1 MSKRAYSCP
10 MAAIAP
16 ILIAIAAFLVRIINL
31 GSPKGLVFD
40 EVYYVDGARDLLKY
54 GVEVN
59 GSNPEFIVH
68 PPVGKW
74 LIASGIKL
82 FGDNEFGWR
91 FASAVFGTLLILLFA
106 RLVHVLFYSP
116 LLTALA
122 AALMALD
129 GLLLVHS
136 RTALLD
142 LFLTFFTLLGVLLWH
157 RNRHIWA
164 GIAFGLAIGCK
175 WSAIYFVAIIGLV
188 AVYRILIA
196 HDIRKT
202 LKPIAAKFAQYGLL
216 PVFVYTL
223 TWAGWFMSD
232 RGWSRQSSK
241 NPLSSWIHYHSEMLN
256 FHTGLTATHPYQA
269 NPWSWLIMGRPTS
282 FFYDSPKGCSAE
294 NCAQEVLALG
304 TPLLWWVG
312 SIAIAVVVGYWIKS
326 LINHR
331 IDNAANLVVL
341 GLAAGYLPW
350 FAMQQRTVFTF
361 YAIIIEPFLILAI
374 IYCAK
379 LLLASGLKPVVS
391 QSIVG
396 GVLVLIVVC
405 FLYFIPLFT
414 GQIITYEDWN
424 LRMWFE
430 SWI

>member
-1 MSKRAYSCP
+1 

-16 ILIAIAAFLVRIINL
+16 VLIAIASFVLRIFNL

-40 EVYYVDGARDLLKY
+40 EVYYVDGARDLLTY

-59 GSNPEFIVH
+59 GADPEFIVH

-91 FASAVFGTLLILLFA
+91 FASAVFGTLLILIFA
-106 RLVHVLFYSP
+106 RLVHVIFYSP
-116 LLTALA
+116 LLTALGA
-122 AALMALD
+122 SLMALD

-142 LFLTFFTLLGVLLWH
+142 LFLTFFTLVGVLLWH

-164 GIAFGLAIGCK
+164 GVAFGLAIGCK

-188 AVYRILIA
+188 AVYRILIEL
-196 HDIRKT
+196 DVKKSI
-202 LKPIAAKFAQYGLL
+202 KPIAAKFAQYGLL
-216 PVFVYTL
+216 PVFVYAL
-223 TWAGWFMSD
+223 TWTGWFISD
-232 RGWSRQSSK
+232 RGWSRQWSN
-241 NPLSSWIHYHSEMLN
+241 NPVASWIHYHSEMLT
-256 FHTGLTATHPYQA
+256 FHTGLTTTHPYQA

-282 FFYDSPKGCSAE
+282 FFYDAPKGCSSD

-304 TPLLWWVG
+304 TPILWWVG
-312 SIAIAVVVGYWIKS
+312 TIAIAVIVGYWIRS

-331 IDNAANLVVL
+331 VDVAANLVVL

-350 FAMQQRTVFTF
+350 FAMQQRTVFSF
-361 YAIIIEPFLILAI
+361 YAIIITPFLVLAI
-374 IYCAK
+374 VYCAK
-379 LLLASGLKPVVS
+379 LLLDSHLKPVVS

-396 GVLVLIVVC
+396 GIFAAIVIC
-405 FLYFIPLFT
+405 FVFFFPLFT
-414 GQIITYEDWN
+414 GQVITYEDWT
-424 LRMWFE
+424 LRMWFN

>member
-1 MSKRAYSCP
+1 

-54 GVEVN
+54 GVEVS
-59 GSNPEFIVH
+59 GSDPEFIVH

-116 LLTALA
+116 LLTALGA
-122 AALMALD
+122 VLMALD

-142 LFLTFFTLLGVLLWH
+142 LFLTFFTLLGVFLWH

-164 GIAFGLAIGCK
+164 AIAFGLAIGCK
-175 WSAIYFVAIIGLV
+175 WSAIYFVAIIGLI
-188 AVYRILIA
+188 AVYRVLIA

-202 LKPIAAKFAQYGLL
+202 LKPIAAKFAQYGLI

-223 TWAGWFMSD
+223 TWTGWFLSD
-232 RGWSRQSSK
+232 RAWSRGWSN

-256 FHTGLTATHPYQA
+256 FHTGLTDSHPYEA
-269 NPWSWLIMGRPTS
+269 NPWNWLVMGRPTS

-312 SIAIAVVVGYWIKS
+312 TIAIAVVVGYWIKS
-326 LINHR
+326 LISHR
-331 IDNAANLVVL
+331 IDMAANIVVL

-374 IYCAK
+374 VYCAK

-396 GVLVLIVVC
+396 GILALIILC
-405 FLYFIPLFT
+405 FLFFIPLFT
-414 GQIITYEDWN
+414 GQVITYEDWN
-424 LRMWFE
+424 LRMWFD

>member
-1 MSKRAYSCP
+1 

-16 ILIAIAAFLVRIINL
+16 ILIALASFVLRIINL
-31 GSPKGLVFD
+31 GLPKGFVFD

-54 GVEVN
+54 GVEVD
-59 GSNPEFIVH
+59 GTNPEFIVH

-82 FGDNEFGWR
+82 FGDTEFGWR

-106 RLVHVLFYSP
+106 RLIHVLFYSP
-116 LLTALA
+116 LLTALG

-142 LFLTFFTLLGVLLWH
+142 LFLTFFTLSGVLLWH

-164 GIAFGLAIGCK
+164 GLAFGLAIGCK
-175 WSAIYFVAIIGLV
+175 WSAIYFVAVIGLI
-188 AVYRILIA
+188 AVYQILVTR
-196 HDIRKT
+196 DIRKS
-202 LKPIAAKFAQYGLL
+202 LKPIAAKFLQYGLL
-216 PVFVYTL
+216 PVFVYTI
-223 TWAGWFMSD
+223 TWAGWFISD
-232 RGWSRQSSK
+232 RGWSRQWSN
-241 NPLSSWIHYHSEMLN
+241 NPVVSWLHYHSEMLN
-256 FHTGLTATHPYQA
+256 FHTGLTEKHPYEA
-269 NPWSWLIMGRPTS
+269 NPWSWLVMGRPTS
-282 FFYDSPKGCSAE
+282 FFYESPKGCGAKD
-294 NCAQEVLALG
+294 CAQEVLALG
-304 TPLLWWVG
+304 TPILWWVG
-312 SIAIAVVVGYWIKS
+312 TISIAVVVGYWIKS

-331 IDNAANLVVL
+331 VDSAANLVVL
-341 GLAAGYLPW
+341 GVVAGYLPW
-350 FAMQQRTVFTF
+350 FAMQQRTVFSF

-374 IYCAK
+374 VYCAK
-379 LLLASGLKPVVS
+379 LLLASGLKPAVS

-396 GVLVLIVVC
+396 GIFALIVLC
-405 FLYFIPLFT
+405 FVFFIPLFT
-414 GQIITYEDWN
+414 GQVITYEDWR

>member
-1 MSKRAYSCP
+1 

-16 ILIAIAAFLVRIINL
+16 ILIALASFVLRIFNL

-82 FGDNEFGWR
+82 FGDSEFGWR
-91 FASAVFGTLLILLFA
+91 FASAVFGTLLILVFA

-116 LLTALA
+116 LLTALG
-122 AALMALD
+122 AALMSLD
-129 GLLLVHS
+129 GLMLVHS

-142 LFLTFFTLLGVLLWH
+142 LFLTFFTLIGVLLWH

-164 GIAFGLAIGCK
+164 GVSFGLAIGCK

-188 AVYRILIA
+188 AIYRILIEK
-196 HDIRKT
+196 DIRKS

-216 PVFVYTL
+216 PVFVYVL
-223 TWAGWFMSD
+223 TWSGWFVSD
-232 RGWSRQSSK
+232 RGWSRQWSS
-241 NPLSSWIHYHSEMLN
+241 NPFTSWIHYHSEMLN
-256 FHTGLTATHPYQA
+256 FHTGLTDTHPYQA

-282 FFYDSPKGCSAE
+282 FFYDSPSGCSTD

-304 TPLLWWVG
+304 TPILWWVG
-312 SIAIAVVVGYWIKS
+312 TIAIAVVVGYWIRS

-331 IDNAANLVVL
+331 IDAAANLVVL

-350 FAMQQRTVFTF
+350 FAMQQRTVFSF

-374 IYCAK
+374 VYCAK
-379 LLLASGLKPVVS
+379 LLLSSGLKPVVS

-396 GVLVLIVVC
+396 GIFALMLLC
-405 FLYFIPLFT
+405 FLFFFPLFT
-414 GQIITYEDWN
+414 GQVITYEDWN
-424 LRMWFE
+424 LRMWFN

>member
-1 MSKRAYSCP
+1 

-59 GSNPEFIVH
+59 GSDPEFIVH

-116 LLTALA
+116 LLSALA

-396 GVLVLIVVC
+396 GVLALIVVC

>member
-1 MSKRAYSCP
+1 

-54 GVEVN
+54 GVEVS
-59 GSNPEFIVH
+59 GSDPEFIVH

-116 LLTALA
+116 LLTALGA
-122 AALMALD
+122 VLMALD

-142 LFLTFFTLLGVLLWH
+142 LFLTFFTLLGVFLWH

-175 WSAIYFVAIIGLV
+175 WSAIYFVAIIGLI
-188 AVYRILIA
+188 AVYRVLIA

-202 LKPIAAKFAQYGLL
+202 LKPIAAKFAQYGLI

-223 TWAGWFMSD
+223 TWTGWFLSD
-232 RGWSRQSSK
+232 RGWSRGWSN

-256 FHTGLTATHPYQA
+256 FHTGLTDSHPYEA

-312 SIAIAVVVGYWIKS
+312 TIAIAVVVGYWIKS
-326 LINHR
+326 LISHR
-331 IDNAANLVVL
+331 IDMAANIVVL

-374 IYCAK
+374 VYCAK

-396 GVLVLIVVC
+396 GILALIILC
-405 FLYFIPLFT
+405 FLFFIPLFT
-414 GQIITYEDWN
+414 GQVITYEDWK
-424 LRMWFE
+424 LRMWFN

>member
-1 MSKRAYSCP
+1 

-16 ILIAIAAFLVRIINL
+16 VLIAIASFVLRLFNL
-31 GSPKGLVFD
+31 GSPKGFVFD

-54 GVEVN
+54 GVEVD
-59 GSNPEFIVH
+59 GTNPEFIVH

-74 LIASGIKL
+74 LIASGINL

-116 LLTALA
+116 LLTALG

-142 LFLTFFTLLGVLLWH
+142 LFLTFFTLLGIFLWH

-175 WSAIYFVAIIGLV
+175 WSAIYFVAVIGLI
-188 AVYRILIA
+188 AVYRIVVA
-196 HDIRKT
+196 SDIRKAV
-202 LKPIAAKFAQYGLL
+202 KPIVAKFAQYGLI
-216 PVFVYTL
+216 PVFVYAM
-223 TWAGWFMSD
+223 TWTGWFISD
-232 RGWSRQSSK
+232 RGWSRQWST
-241 NPLSSWIHYHSEMLN
+241 NPLLSWFHYHSEMLN
-256 FHTGLTATHPYQA
+256 FHTGLTQEHPYQA

-282 FFYDSPKGCSAE
+282 FFYAAPKECGAKD
-294 NCAQEVLALG
+294 CAQEVLALG
-304 TPLLWWVG
+304 TPILWWVG
-312 SIAIAVVVGYWIKS
+312 TIALAVVVGYWIKS
-326 LINHR
+326 LIHHR
-331 IDNAANLVVL
+331 VDAAATIAII
-341 GLAAGYLPW
+341 GFAAGYLPW

-361 YAIIIEPFLILAI
+361 YAIVIQPFLILAI
-374 IYCAK
+374 VYCAK
-379 LLLASGLKPVVS
+379 LLLDSALKPVVS

-396 GVLVLIVVC
+396 GIFALIVLC
-405 FLYFIPLFT
+405 FLFFMPLFT
-414 GQIITYEDWN
+414 AQVITYEDWN

>member
-1 MSKRAYSCP
+1 

-16 ILIAIAAFLVRIINL
+16 VLIAIASFVLRIFNL

-40 EVYYVDGARDLLKY
+40 EVYYVDGARDLLTY

-59 GSNPEFIVH
+59 GSDPEFIVH

-91 FASAVFGTLLILLFA
+91 FASAVFGTLLILIFA
-106 RLVHVLFYSP
+106 RLVHVIFYSP
-116 LLTALA
+116 LLTALGA
-122 AALMALD
+122 SLMALD

-142 LFLTFFTLLGVLLWH
+142 LFLTFFTLVGVLLWH

-164 GIAFGLAIGCK
+164 GVAFGLAIGCK

-188 AVYRILIA
+188 AVYRILIE
-196 HDIRKT
+196 HDVKKSI
-202 LKPIAAKFAQYGLL
+202 KPIAAKFAQYGLL
-216 PVFVYTL
+216 PVFVYGL
-223 TWAGWFMSD
+223 TWTGWFISD
-232 RGWSRQSSK
+232 RGWSRQWSN
-241 NPLSSWIHYHSEMLN
+241 NPVASWIHYHSEMLI
-256 FHTGLTATHPYQA
+256 FHTGLTTTHPYQA

-282 FFYDSPKGCSAE
+282 FFYDAPKGCSSD

-304 TPLLWWVG
+304 TPILWWVG
-312 SIAIAVVVGYWIKS
+312 TIAIAVVVGYWIRS

-331 IDNAANLVVL
+331 VDVAANLVVL

-350 FAMQQRTVFTF
+350 FAMQQRTVFSF
-361 YAIIIEPFLILAI
+361 YAIIITPFLVLAI
-374 IYCAK
+374 VYCAK
-379 LLLASGLKPVVS
+379 
-391 QSIVG
+391 
-396 GVLVLIVVC
+396 
-405 FLYFIPLFT
+405 
-414 GQIITYEDWN
+414 
-424 LRMWFE
+424 
-430 SWI
+430 

>member
-1 MSKRAYSCP
+1 

-16 ILIAIAAFLVRIINL
+16 ILIALASFVLRIINL
-31 GSPKGLVFD
+31 GLPKGFVFD

-54 GVEVN
+54 GVEVD
-59 GSNPEFIVH
+59 GTNPEFIVH

-82 FGDNEFGWR
+82 FGDSEFGWR
-91 FASAVFGTLLILLFA
+91 FASAVFATFLILLFA

-116 LLTALA
+116 LLTALG

-175 WSAIYFVAIIGLV
+175 WSAIYFVAVIGLI
-188 AVYRILIA
+188 AVYKILVA
-196 HDIRKT
+196 HDIRKSAQQ
-202 LKPIAAKFAQYGLL
+202 IAAKFLQYGLL
-216 PVFVYTL
+216 PVVVYTL
-223 TWAGWFMSD
+223 TWTGWFISD
-232 RGWSRQSSK
+232 RGWSRQWSS
-241 NPLSSWIHYHSEMLN
+241 NPFFSWLHYHSEMLN
-256 FHTGLTATHPYQA
+256 FHTGLTEKHPYEA
-269 NPWSWLIMGRPTS
+269 NPWSWLVMGRPTS
-282 FFYDSPKGCSAE
+282 FFYESPKGCGAKD
-294 NCAQEVLALG
+294 CAQEVLALG
-304 TPLLWWVG
+304 TPILWWVG
-312 SIAIAVVVGYWIKS
+312 TISIAVVIGYWIKS
-326 LINHR
+326 LIHHR
-331 IDNAANLVVL
+331 VDSAANLVVL
-341 GLAAGYLPW
+341 GVVAGYLPW
-350 FAMQQRTVFTF
+350 FAMQQRTVFSF
-361 YAIIIEPFLILAI
+361 YAIIIQPFLIIAI
-374 IYCAK
+374 VYCAK
-379 LLLASGLKPVVS
+379 LLLGSGLRPAVS

-396 GVLVLIVVC
+396 GIFALIVLC
-405 FLYFIPLFT
+405 FIFFIPLFT
-414 GQIITYEDWN
+414 GQVITYEDWQ

>member
-1 MSKRAYSCP
+1 

-54 GVEVN
+54 GVEVS
-59 GSNPEFIVH
+59 GSDPEFIVH

-116 LLTALA
+116 LLTALG

-350 FAMQQRTVFTF
+350 FTMQQRTVFTF

-374 IYCAK
+374 VYCAK

-396 GVLVLIVVC
+396 GVLALIVVC

>member
-1 MSKRAYSCP
+1 

-16 ILIAIAAFLVRIINL
+16 ILIALASFVLRIINL
-31 GSPKGLVFD
+31 GLPKGFVFD

-54 GVEVN
+54 GVEVD
-59 GSNPEFIVH
+59 GENPEFIVH

-82 FGDNEFGWR
+82 FGDSEFGWR
-91 FASAVFGTLLILLFA
+91 FASAVFATLLILLFA

-116 LLTALA
+116 LLTALG

-175 WSAIYFVAIIGLV
+175 WSAIYFVAVIGLI
-188 AVYRILIA
+188 AVYKILVA
-196 HDIRKT
+196 HDIRKSAQQ
-202 LKPIAAKFAQYGLL
+202 IAAKFLQYGLL
-216 PVFVYTL
+216 PVVVYTL
-223 TWAGWFMSD
+223 TWTGWFISD
-232 RGWSRQSSK
+232 RGWSRQWSS
-241 NPLSSWIHYHSEMLN
+241 NPFFSWLHYHSEMLN
-256 FHTGLTATHPYQA
+256 FHTGLTEKHPYEA
-269 NPWSWLIMGRPTS
+269 NPWSWLVMGRPTS
-282 FFYDSPKGCSAE
+282 FFYESPKGCGAKD
-294 NCAQEVLALG
+294 CAQEVLALG
-304 TPLLWWVG
+304 TPILWWVG
-312 SIAIAVVVGYWIKS
+312 TISIAVVIGYWIKS
-326 LINHR
+326 LIHHR
-331 IDNAANLVVL
+331 VDSAANLVVL
-341 GLAAGYLPW
+341 GVVAGYLPW
-350 FAMQQRTVFTF
+350 FAMQQRTVFSF
-361 YAIIIEPFLILAI
+361 YAIIIQPFLIIAI
-374 IYCAK
+374 VYCAK
-379 LLLASGLKPVVS
+379 LLLGSGLKPAVS

-396 GVLVLIVVC
+396 GIFALIVLC
-405 FLYFIPLFT
+405 FIFFIPLFT
-414 GQIITYEDWN
+414 GQVITYEDWQ

>member
-1 MSKRAYSCP
+1 

-16 ILIAIAAFLVRIINL
+16 ILIALASFVLRIINL
-31 GSPKGLVFD
+31 GLPKGFVFD
-40 EVYYVDGARDLLKY
+40 EVYYVDGARDFLKH
-54 GVEVN
+54 GVEID
-59 GSNPEFIVH
+59 GANPEFIVH

-116 LLTALA
+116 LLTGLG

-175 WSAIYFVAIIGLV
+175 WSAIYFVAVIGLI
-188 AVYRILIA
+188 AVYQILVA
-196 HDIRKT
+196 HDIRKA
-202 LKPIAAKFAQYGLL
+202 LKPIAAKFLQYGLL
-216 PVFVYTL
+216 PVVVYTL
-223 TWAGWFMSD
+223 TWSGWFISD
-232 RGWSRQSSK
+232 RGWSRQWSS
-241 NPLSSWIHYHSEMLN
+241 NPIVSWLHYHSEMLN
-256 FHTGLTATHPYQA
+256 FHTGLTEKHPYEA
-269 NPWSWLIMGRPTS
+269 NPWSWLVMGRPTS
-282 FFYDSPKGCSAE
+282 FFYESPKGCGAKD
-294 NCAQEVLALG
+294 CAQEVLALG
-304 TPLLWWVG
+304 TPILWWVG
-312 SIAIAVVVGYWIKS
+312 TISIAVVVGYWIKS
-326 LINHR
+326 LIHRR
-331 IDNAANLVVL
+331 IDSAANIVVL
-341 GLAAGYLPW
+341 GVVAGYLPW
-350 FAMQQRTVFTF
+350 FAMQQRTVFSF
-361 YAIIIEPFLILAI
+361 YAIIIQPFLIIAI
-374 IYCAK
+374 VYCAK
-379 LLLASGLKPVVS
+379 LLLDSGLKPAVS

-396 GVLVLIVVC
+396 GIFALIVLC
-405 FLYFIPLFT
+405 FIFFIPLFT
-414 GQIITYEDWN
+414 GQVITYEDWQ

>member
-1 MSKRAYSCP
+1 

-16 ILIAIAAFLVRIINL
+16 ILIALASFVLRIINL
-31 GSPKGLVFD
+31 GLPKGFVFD
-40 EVYYVDGARDLLKY
+40 EVYYVDGARDFLKH
-54 GVEVN
+54 GVEID
-59 GSNPEFIVH
+59 GANPEFIVH

-82 FGDNEFGWR
+82 FGDNEYGWR

-116 LLTALA
+116 LLTGLG

-175 WSAIYFVAIIGLV
+175 WSAIYFVAVIGLI
-188 AVYRILIA
+188 AVYQILVA
-196 HDIRKT
+196 HDIRKA
-202 LKPIAAKFAQYGLL
+202 LKPFAAKFLQYGLL
-216 PVFVYTL
+216 PVVVYTL
-223 TWAGWFMSD
+223 TWSGWFISD
-232 RGWSRQSSK
+232 RGWSRQWSS
-241 NPLSSWIHYHSEMLN
+241 NPIVSWLHYHSEMLN
-256 FHTGLTATHPYQA
+256 FHTGLTEKHPYEA
-269 NPWSWLIMGRPTS
+269 NPWSWLVMGRPTS
-282 FFYDSPKGCSAE
+282 FFYESPKGCGAKD
-294 NCAQEVLALG
+294 CAQEVLALG
-304 TPLLWWVG
+304 TPILWWVG
-312 SIAIAVVVGYWIKS
+312 TISIAVVVGYWIKS
-326 LINHR
+326 LIHHR
-331 IDNAANLVVL
+331 IDSAANIVVL
-341 GLAAGYLPW
+341 GVVAGYLPW
-350 FAMQQRTVFTF
+350 FAMQQRTVFSF
-361 YAIIIEPFLILAI
+361 YAIIIQPFLIIAI
-374 IYCAK
+374 VYCAK
-379 LLLASGLKPVVS
+379 LLLDSGLKPAVS

-396 GVLVLIVVC
+396 GIFALIVLC
-405 FLYFIPLFT
+405 FIFFIPLFT
-414 GQIITYEDWN
+414 GQVITYEDWR

>member
-1 MSKRAYSCP
+1 

-54 GVEVN
+54 GVEVS
-59 GSNPEFIVH
+59 GSDPEFIVH

-116 LLTALA
+116 LLSALA

-256 FHTGLTATHPYQA
+256 FHTGLTDTHPYQA

-396 GVLVLIVVC
+396 SVIALIVVC

-424 LRMWFE
+424 LRMWFK

>member
-1 MSKRAYSCP
+1 

-16 ILIAIAAFLVRIINL
+16 ILIALASFVLRIINL
-31 GSPKGLVFD
+31 GLPKGFVFD

-54 GVEVN
+54 GVEVDDT
-59 GSNPEFIVH
+59 NPEFIVH

-82 FGDNEFGWR
+82 FGDTEFGWR

-116 LLTALA
+116 LLTALG

-142 LFLTFFTLLGVLLWH
+142 LFLTFFTLSGVLLWH

-164 GIAFGLAIGCK
+164 GLAFGLAIGCK
-175 WSAIYFVAIIGLV
+175 WSAIYFVAVIGLI
-188 AVYRILIA
+188 AVYQILVTR
-196 HDIRKT
+196 DIRKS
-202 LKPIAAKFAQYGLL
+202 LKPIAAKFLQYGLL
-216 PVFVYTL
+216 PVFVYTI
-223 TWAGWFMSD
+223 TWAGWFISD
-232 RGWSRQSSK
+232 RGWSRQWSS
-241 NPLSSWIHYHSEMLN
+241 NPLVSWLHYHSEMLN
-256 FHTGLTATHPYQA
+256 FHTGLTEKHPYEA
-269 NPWSWLIMGRPTS
+269 NPWSWLVMGRPTS
-282 FFYDSPKGCSAE
+282 FFYESPKGCGAKD
-294 NCAQEVLALG
+294 CAQEVLALG
-304 TPLLWWVG
+304 TPILWWVG
-312 SIAIAVVVGYWIKS
+312 TISIAVVIGYWIRS
-326 LINHR
+326 FINHR
-331 IDNAANLVVL
+331 VDSAANLVVL
-341 GLAAGYLPW
+341 GVVAGYLPW
-350 FAMQQRTVFTF
+350 FAMQQRTVFSF

-374 IYCAK
+374 VYCAK
-379 LLLASGLKPVVS
+379 LLLASGLKPAVS

-396 GVLVLIVVC
+396 GIFALIVLC
-405 FLYFIPLFT
+405 FVFFIPLFT
-414 GQIITYEDWN
+414 GQVITYEDWR

>member
-1 MSKRAYSCP
+1 

-16 ILIAIAAFLVRIINL
+16 LLIALASFVLRIFNL

-54 GVEVN
+54 GVEVS

-82 FGDNEFGWR
+82 FGDSEFGWR
-91 FASAVFGTLLILLFA
+91 FASAVFGTLLILVFA

-116 LLTALA
+116 LLTALG
-122 AALMALD
+122 AALMSLD

-142 LFLTFFTLLGVLLWH
+142 LFLTFFTLIGVLLWH

-188 AVYRILIA
+188 AIYRILIE
-196 HDIRKT
+196 HDIRKS
-202 LKPIAAKFAQYGLL
+202 LKPIVAKFAQYGLL
-216 PVFVYTL
+216 PVFVYAL
-223 TWAGWFMSD
+223 TWSGWFVSD
-232 RGWSRQSSK
+232 RGWSRQWSN
-241 NPLSSWIHYHSEMLN
+241 NPLTSWIHYHSEMLN
-256 FHTGLTATHPYQA
+256 FHTGLTDTHPYQA

-282 FFYDSPKGCSAE
+282 FFYDSPSGCSAD

-304 TPLLWWVG
+304 TPILWWVG
-312 SIAIAVVVGYWIKS
+312 TIAIAVLVGYWIRS

-331 IDNAANLVVL
+331 IDAAANLVVL

-350 FAMQQRTVFTF
+350 FAMQQRTVFSF
-361 YAIIIEPFLILAI
+361 YAIIIEPFLIVAI
-374 IYCAK
+374 VYCAK
-379 LLLASGLKPVVS
+379 LLLGSGLKPVVS

-396 GVLVLIVVC
+396 GIFALILLC
-405 FLYFIPLFT
+405 FLFFFPLFT

-424 LRMWFE
+424 LRMWFN

>member
-1 MSKRAYSCP
+1 

-16 ILIAIAAFLVRIINL
+16 ILIALASFVLRIINL
-31 GSPKGLVFD
+31 GIPKGFVFD
-40 EVYYVDGARDLLKY
+40 EVYYVDGARDFLKY
-54 GVEVN
+54 GVEVD

-116 LLTALA
+116 LLTALG

-164 GIAFGLAIGCK
+164 GVAFGLAIGCK
-175 WSAIYFVAIIGLV
+175 WSAIYFVAIIGLI
-188 AVYRILIA
+188 AVYRILVA
-196 HDIRKT
+196 SDIRKT
-202 LKPIAAKFAQYGLL
+202 SKPFVAKFAQYGLL

-223 TWAGWFMSD
+223 TWAGWFVSD
-232 RGWSRQSSK
+232 RGWSRQWSK
-241 NPLSSWIHYHSEMLN
+241 NPFISWLHYHQEMLN
-256 FHTGLTATHPYQA
+256 FHTGLTEKHPYQA
-269 NPWSWLIMGRPTS
+269 NPWSWLVMGRPTS
-282 FFYDSPKGCSAE
+282 FFYATPKNCNAKD
-294 NCAQEVLALG
+294 CAQEVLALG
-304 TPLLWWVG
+304 TPILWWIG
-312 SIAIAVVVGYWIKS
+312 TLSIAVVVGYWIKS
-326 LINHR
+326 LINYR
-331 IDNAANLVVL
+331 IDSAANIVVL
-341 GLAAGYLPW
+341 GITAGYLPW
-350 FAMQQRTVFTF
+350 FAMQQRTVFSF

-374 IYCAK
+374 VYCAK
-379 LLLASGLKPVVS
+379 LVLDSGLKPAIS
-391 QSIVG
+391 KSIVG
-396 GVLVLIVVC
+396 GAFTLIVLC
-405 FLYFIPLFT
+405 FLFFLPLYT
-414 GQIITYEDWN
+414 GQVMTYEDWH

>member
-1 MSKRAYSCP
+1 

-16 ILIAIAAFLVRIINL
+16 ILIALASFVLRIINL
-31 GSPKGLVFD
+31 GIPKGFVFD
-40 EVYYVDGARDLLKY
+40 EVYYVDGARDFLKY
-54 GVEVN
+54 GVEVD

-116 LLTALA
+116 LLTTLG

-164 GIAFGLAIGCK
+164 GVAFGLAIGCK
-175 WSAIYFVAIIGLV
+175 WSAIYFVAIIGLI
-188 AVYRILIA
+188 AVYRILVA
-196 HDIRKT
+196 SDIRKT
-202 LKPIAAKFAQYGLL
+202 SKPFVAKFAQYGLL

-223 TWAGWFMSD
+223 SWAGWFVSD
-232 RGWSRQSSK
+232 RGWSRQWSN
-241 NPLSSWIHYHSEMLN
+241 NPLISWLHYHQEMLN
-256 FHTGLTATHPYQA
+256 FHTGLTEKHPYQA
-269 NPWSWLIMGRPTS
+269 NPWSWLVMGRPTS
-282 FFYDSPKGCSAE
+282 FFYATPKNCNAKD
-294 NCAQEVLALG
+294 CAQEVLALG
-304 TPLLWWVG
+304 TPILWWIGTV
-312 SIAIAVVVGYWIKS
+312 SIAVVVGYWIKS
-326 LINHR
+326 LINYR
-331 IDNAANLVVL
+331 IDSAANIVVL
-341 GLAAGYLPW
+341 GITAGYLPW
-350 FAMQQRTVFTF
+350 FAMQQRTVFSF

-374 IYCAK
+374 VYCAK
-379 LLLASGLKPVVS
+379 LVLDSGLKPAIS

-396 GVLVLIVVC
+396 GSFTLIVLC
-405 FLYFIPLFT
+405 FLFFLPLYT
-414 GQIITYEDWN
+414 GQVMTYEDWH

>member
-1 MSKRAYSCP
+1 

-16 ILIAIAAFLVRIINL
+16 ILIALASFVLRIINL
-31 GSPKGLVFD
+31 GLPKGFVFD

-54 GVEVN
+54 GVEVD
-59 GSNPEFIVH
+59 GINPEFIVH

-82 FGDNEFGWR
+82 FGDTEFGWR

-106 RLVHVLFYSP
+106 RLIHVLFYSP
-116 LLTALA
+116 LLTALG

-164 GIAFGLAIGCK
+164 GLAFGLAIGCK
-175 WSAIYFVAIIGLV
+175 WSAIYFVAVIGLI
-188 AVYRILIA
+188 AVYQILVTR
-196 HDIRKT
+196 DIRKS
-202 LKPIAAKFAQYGLL
+202 LKPIAAKFLQYGLL
-216 PVFVYTL
+216 PVFVYTI
-223 TWAGWFMSD
+223 TWAGWFISD
-232 RGWSRQSSK
+232 RGWSRQWSN
-241 NPLSSWIHYHSEMLN
+241 NPVVSWLHYHSEMLN
-256 FHTGLTATHPYQA
+256 FHTGLTEKHPYEA
-269 NPWSWLIMGRPTS
+269 NPWSWLVMGRPTS
-282 FFYDSPKGCSAE
+282 FFYESPKGCGAKD
-294 NCAQEVLALG
+294 CAQEVLALG
-304 TPLLWWVG
+304 TPILWWVG
-312 SIAIAVVVGYWIKS
+312 TISIAVVVGYWIKS

-331 IDNAANLVVL
+331 VDSAANLVVL
-341 GLAAGYLPW
+341 GVVAGYLPW
-350 FAMQQRTVFTF
+350 FAMQQRTVFSF
-361 YAIIIEPFLILAI
+361 YAIIIQPFLILAI
-374 IYCAK
+374 VYCAK
-379 LLLASGLKPVVS
+379 LLLASGLKPAVS

-396 GVLVLIVVC
+396 GIFALIVLC
-405 FLYFIPLFT
+405 FIFFIPLFT
-414 GQIITYEDWN
+414 GQVITYEDWR

>member
-1 MSKRAYSCP
+1 

-16 ILIAIAAFLVRIINL
+16 VLIAIASFVLRLINL
-31 GSPKGLVFD
+31 GSPKGFVFD

-54 GVEVN
+54 GVEVD
-59 GSNPEFIVH
+59 GTNPEFIVH

-74 LIASGIKL
+74 LIASGINL

-116 LLTALA
+116 LLTALG

-142 LFLTFFTLLGVLLWH
+142 LFLTFFTLLGIFLWH

-175 WSAIYFVAIIGLV
+175 WSAIYFVAVIGLI
-188 AVYRILIA
+188 AVYRIVVA
-196 HDIRKT
+196 SDIRKAV
-202 LKPIAAKFAQYGLL
+202 KPIVAKFAQYGLI
-216 PVFVYTL
+216 PVVVYAM
-223 TWAGWFMSD
+223 TWTGWFISD
-232 RGWSRQSSK
+232 RGWSRQWST
-241 NPLSSWIHYHSEMLN
+241 NPLLSWFHYHSEMLN
-256 FHTGLTATHPYQA
+256 FHTGLTQEHPYQA

-282 FFYDSPKGCSAE
+282 FFYAAPKECGAKD
-294 NCAQEVLALG
+294 CAQEVLALG
-304 TPLLWWVG
+304 TPILWWVG
-312 SIAIAVVVGYWIKS
+312 TIALAVVVGYWIKS
-326 LINHR
+326 LIHHR
-331 IDNAANLVVL
+331 VDAAATIVVI
-341 GLAAGYLPW
+341 GFAAGYLPW

-361 YAIIIEPFLILAI
+361 YAIVIQPFLILAI
-374 IYCAK
+374 VYCAK
-379 LLLASGLKPVVS
+379 LLLDSALKPVVS

-396 GVLVLIVVC
+396 GIFALIVLC
-405 FLYFIPLFT
+405 FLFFMPLFT
-414 GQIITYEDWN
+414 AQVITYEDWN

>member
-1 MSKRAYSCP
+1 

-16 ILIAIAAFLVRIINL
+16 ILIALASFVLRIINL
-31 GSPKGLVFD
+31 GIPKGFVFD
-40 EVYYVDGARDLLKY
+40 EVYYVDGARDFLKY
-54 GVEVN
+54 GVEVD
-59 GSNPEFIVH
+59 GSKPEFIVH

-74 LIASGIKL
+74 LIATGIKM

-116 LLTALA
+116 LLTALG

-164 GIAFGLAIGCK
+164 GVAFGLAIGCK
-175 WSAIYFVAIIGLV
+175 WSAIYFVAIIGLI
-188 AVYRILIA
+188 AVYRILVA
-196 HDIRKT
+196 SDFRKT
-202 LKPIAAKFAQYGLL
+202 SKPFVAKFAQYGLL

-223 TWAGWFMSD
+223 TWAGWFVSD
-232 RGWSRQSSK
+232 RGWSRQWSK
-241 NPLSSWIHYHSEMLN
+241 NPFKSWLHYHQEMLN
-256 FHTGLTATHPYQA
+256 FHTGLTEKHPYQA
-269 NPWSWLIMGRPTS
+269 NPWSWLVMGRPTS
-282 FFYDSPKGCSAE
+282 FFYATPKNCNAKD
-294 NCAQEVLALG
+294 CAQEVLALG
-304 TPLLWWVG
+304 TPILWWIGTV
-312 SIAIAVVVGYWIKS
+312 SIAVVVGYWIKS
-326 LINHR
+326 LINYR
-331 IDNAANLVVL
+331 IDSAANIVVL
-341 GLAAGYLPW
+341 GITAGYLPW
-350 FAMQQRTVFTF
+350 FAMQQRTVFSF

-374 IYCAK
+374 VYCAK
-379 LLLASGLKPVVS
+379 LLLDSGLKPAIS

-396 GVLVLIVVC
+396 GAFTLIVLC
-405 FLYFIPLFT
+405 FLFFLPLYT
-414 GQIITYEDWN
+414 GQVITYEDWH